1 MRWKGS
7 SYIDMKLSAS
17 HVLFVPRRL
26 FLLFRDFGGV
36 VMLVTVAY
44 LQLADNVGN
53 TEERR
58 LLKGEHGVLAL

>member
-1 MRWKGS
+1 
-7 SYIDMKLSAS
+7 
-17 HVLFVPRRL
+17 
-26 FLLFRDFGGV
+26 
-36 VMLVTVAY
+36 MLVTVAY